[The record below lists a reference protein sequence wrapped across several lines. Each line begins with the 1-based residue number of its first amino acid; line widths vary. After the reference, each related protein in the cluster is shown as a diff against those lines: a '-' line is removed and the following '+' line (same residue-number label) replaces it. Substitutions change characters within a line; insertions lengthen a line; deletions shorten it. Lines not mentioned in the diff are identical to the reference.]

1 MAAQRSGSL
10 LDRIM
15 DTDSSTPP
23 RQNVLALLTL
33 GFGLVALAC
42 AFVPEWHV
50 AGGWTGLVGLGL
62 GAMAQMESSTTAQRW
77 VIVPGWVLSFIG
89 LLMGFAN
96 GGLW

>member
-42 AFVPEWHV
+42 AFVSEWHV
-50 AGGWTGLVGLGL
+50 VGGWTGLVGLGL
-62 GAMAQMESSTTAQRW
+62 GAMAQMESSTTSQRW

>member
-1 MAAQRSGSL
+1 MAARRSGSP

-50 AGGWTGLVGLGL
+50 VGGWTGLVGLGL
-62 GAMAQMESSTTAQRW
+62 GTMAQMESSTTAQRW
-77 VIVPGWVLSFIG
+77 VIVPGWVLAFIG